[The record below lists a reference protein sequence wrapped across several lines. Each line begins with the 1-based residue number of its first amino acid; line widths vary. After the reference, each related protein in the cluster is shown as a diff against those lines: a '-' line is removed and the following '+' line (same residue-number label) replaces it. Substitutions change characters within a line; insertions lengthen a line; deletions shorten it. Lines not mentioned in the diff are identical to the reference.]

1 VTFRLADMVDP
12 GGDARVIVDAFRN
25 LLGAERFFAV
35 APDRQLPALPA
46 TWKTRSGSSGAC
58 SRRSPVRRF
67 AGGALGG
74 AGERMARECEKRSRH
89 TEQTYSSVVRM
100 QATTNLADEIAELAA
115 RLDSAT
121 QRLLTCIRAF
131 DESGD
136 WERQG
141 AVSCAHWLSWRVGL
155 DLVTAREK
163 VRVARALG
171 MLPRVDQA
179 LERGEISYAKVRAI
193 TRVAT
198 PANEETLLQYARHA
212 TGAQLDRICRLY
224 RQVAANLCDPG
235 APAEDRAVRER
246 VLPGGMVKLEL
257 ILTPDEAAVVLK
269 AIDRAQATLESEQ
282 QPGAP
287 AEACRDDRQAAQ
299 RARVTTR
306 ASRADA
312 LVFIAE
318 SHLHQP
324 ATDSS
329 VNNTTRHELL
339 IHLDQDVLA
348 PDGQWVATL
357 DDGTRISTE
366 ALRRVACDAA
376 LVPTLTDPAGTTL
389 DVGRRTRAI
398 PPALRRALWVRDRG
412 CRFPGCTHT
421 RFLHGHH
428 IQHWL
433 HGGRTALDNLV
444 LLCSR
449 HHGLVHEGGFRIRVA
464 EDGALSFE
472 APGRKPLIA
481 VPAPPAVDDALES
494 MRIWERERGLQI
506 DADTNLPWWD
516 GAVPDYDLAVTG
528 LLGAD

>member
-1 VTFRLADMVDP
+1 M
-12 GGDARVIVDAFRN
+12 
-25 LLGAERFFAV
+25 
-35 APDRQLPALPA
+35 DRM
-46 TWKTRSGSSGAC
+46 RST
-58 SRRSPVRRF
+58 
-67 AGGALGG
+67 
-74 AGERMARECEKRSRH
+74 
-89 TEQTYSSVVRM
+89 TE
-100 QATTNLADEIAELAA
+100 LADEIAELAA
-115 RLDSAT
+115 HLDSAT

-131 DESGD
+131 DESGE

-171 MLPRVDQA
+171 ALPKIDRA

-198 PANEETLLQYARHA
+198 AANEETLLQYARHA

-224 RQVAANLCDPG
+224 RQVAAGLSDPG
-235 APAEDRAVRER
+235 TPAEDRAVRER
-246 VLPGGMVKLEL
+246 VLPGGMVKIEL
-257 ILTPDEAAVVLK
+257 VLTPDEAAVVLRAIEK
-269 AIDRAQATLESEQ
+269 AHETIASEQ
-282 QPGAP
+282 TDTP
-287 AEACRDDRQAAQ
+287 AEASSDVGQSTQRRERAAH
-299 RARVTTR
+299 AT
-306 ASRADA
+306 RADA
-312 LVFIAE
+312 AILMAE
-318 SHLHQP
+318 TYLHQP
-324 ATDSS
+324 SS
-329 VNNTTRHELL
+329 SSAANNTTRHQLL

-357 DDGTRISTE
+357 DDGTRLSSD

-376 LVPTLTDPAGTTL
+376 LIPTLTDSTGSTL

-398 PPALRRALWVRDRG
+398 SPALRRALWVRDRG

-428 IQHWL
+428 IQHWI

-449 HHGLVHEGGFRIRVA
+449 HHGLVHEGGFRIVMA
-464 EDGALSFE
+464 EDGTPAFE
-472 APGRKPLIA
+472 APGRKQM
-481 VPAPPAVDDALES
+481 VPAPAVKEVEDAVEAFRILEK
-494 MRIWERERGLQI
+494 ERGLEI

-516 GAVPDYDLAVTG
+516 GAVPDYDSAISG
-528 LLGAD
+528 LLNAG